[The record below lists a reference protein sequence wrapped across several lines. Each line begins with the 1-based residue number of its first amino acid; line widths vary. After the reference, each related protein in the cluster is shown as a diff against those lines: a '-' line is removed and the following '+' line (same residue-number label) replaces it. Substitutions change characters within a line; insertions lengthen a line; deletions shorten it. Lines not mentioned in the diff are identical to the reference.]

1 MRLITESDAPV
12 ARDDIAAYEHRDD
25 LFEDIYDRAAIKAM
39 EQPHNPMAQR
49 RQGRGLNTWEYHR
62 AH

>member
-39 EQPHNPMAQR
+39 EQSSGPVMQR
-49 RQGRGLNTWEYHR
+49 HTRALNTWEYHR

>member
-1 MRLITESDAPV
+1 MRLITDSDTAV
-12 ARDDIAAYEHRDD
+12 SRDDIAAYEHADD
-25 LFEDIYDRAAIKAM
+25 LFDDIYERASIKAA
-39 EQPHNPMAQR
+39 EITINPMAQR